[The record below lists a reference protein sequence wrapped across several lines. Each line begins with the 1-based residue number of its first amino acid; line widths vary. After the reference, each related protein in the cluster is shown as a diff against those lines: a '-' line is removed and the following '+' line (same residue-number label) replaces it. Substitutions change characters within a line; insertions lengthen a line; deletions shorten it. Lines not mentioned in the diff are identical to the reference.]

1 MNKTRG
7 ITLSDF
13 KLYSILVVIKTLWYC
28 KKKNRHIVEQNSEF
42 RGKHRYVYSIYDKE
56 TKNKYTLGKVL
67 GKLNSHMQNN
77 ETRLL
82 SIHKS

>member
-1 MNKTRG
+1 M
-7 ITLSDF
+7 
-13 KLYSILVVIKTLWYC
+13 
-28 KKKNRHIVEQNSEF
+28 EQNSEF

-82 SIHKS
+82 SIHKSWFKMDQRLDCRAKTT